1 MLNNFYTIQSVAEYL
16 KKEIC
21 GYYISEV
28 FSQEKNKFLIEVKKN
43 STDEEFKILEFSIEK
58 ESNFLVEKKYFS
70 KAKKN
75 YADIFPEVY
84 GKKILEA
91 EIFNNDRVICFTL
104 EDDYEI
110 IFTFFTNKSNC
121 FIVYNS
127 AIENSF
133 KDRDEYQGKNIN
145 EVLSGKSHASG
156 KELKTGSVK
165 EILKINYRKLG
176 NVYLKEVIFKS
187 DFKENDQV
195 NEDNFKILKKEIDEI
210 ILKLNAPDFILYKT
224 EQGFIMSL
232 TDLTH
237 IEFSEKTTFS
247 DVNQLIQEYL
257 KLRFRTEKIDS
268 YKSSRQNEFAQKIS
282 NVEKK
287 INGIKIQLSH
297 CENSDELRKFGDLIL
312 QNSYLIIKGDK
323 QLKTTDLDGKDVVIK
338 LKENLSPVENSQAY
352 FEKYK
357 KQKSSI
363 ETLKAKIKKF
373 ETEKSEI
380 KKELEEIKELT
391 DVKKI
396 MKEEK
401 KSEADKND
409 ETSRFRKFKINEKY
423 EVWVGKDSLS
433 NDLLTTKYSA
443 QNDLWFHVRGASGS
457 HTVLKVESKKDEVS
471 KENIFAAAAIAAYY
485 SKARNSGSVPVAYC
499 EKKYVKKKKGF
510 KAGSVV
516 MEREKVIFVKP
527 ALPEV
532 K

>member
-1 MLNNFYTIQSVAEYL
+1 MLNNFYTIKSVVEYL
-16 KKEIC
+16 KKEIS

-28 FSQEKNKFLIEVKKN
+28 FSQEKNKFLIEVKRD
-43 STDEEFKILEFSIEK
+43 STGEEFKILEFSIEK
-58 ESNFLVEKKYFS
+58 ENNFLVEKKYFS

-75 YADIFPEVY
+75 YADIFPEIY
-84 GKKILEA
+84 GKKILETG
-91 EIFNNDRVICFTL
+91 IYNNDRAICLRL

-110 IFTFFTNKSNC
+110 IFTFFTNKANC
-121 FIVYNS
+121 FIVKNS
-127 AIENSF
+127 VIVNSF
-133 KDRDEYQGKNIN
+133 KDKDEHSDRNII
-145 EVLSGKSHASG
+145 EVLSGKTPTIS
-156 KELKTGSVK
+156 KESKTGSVK
-165 EILKINYRKLG
+165 DVLKYNYRKLG
-176 NVYLKEVIFKS
+176 NIYLKEIIFKS

-195 NEDNFKILKKEIDEI
+195 DEDNFKIIKKEIDET
-210 ILKLNAPDFILYKT
+210 ILKLYAPEFILYKT
-224 EQGFIMSL
+224 EQGFTMSL
-232 TDLTH
+232 TDLSH
-237 IEFSEKTTFS
+237 IEFSEKITFS
-247 DVNQLIQEYL
+247 DVNQLIQEFL
-257 KLRFRTEKIDS
+257 KLRFRSEKIDS
-268 YKSSRQNEFAQKIS
+268 FKSSKENEFSQKIS

-312 QNSYLIIKGDK
+312 QNSYLIKKGDK
-323 QLKTTDLDGKDVVIK
+323 QLKTTDLDGKDIVIK
-338 LKENLSPVENSQAY
+338 LKENLSPIENSQAY

-363 ETLKAKIKKF
+363 ETLKAKIKKL
-373 ETEKSEI
+373 ESEKSEI
-380 KKELEEIKELT
+380 KKELEEVKEIK

-423 EVWVGKDSLS
+423 EVWVGKDSVS

-527 ALPEV
+527 ALPED